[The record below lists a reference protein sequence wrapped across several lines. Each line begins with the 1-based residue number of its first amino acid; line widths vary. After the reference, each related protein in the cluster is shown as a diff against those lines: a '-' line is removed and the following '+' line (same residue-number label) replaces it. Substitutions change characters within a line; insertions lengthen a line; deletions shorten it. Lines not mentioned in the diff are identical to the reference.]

1 MLDFP
6 LVTNEEISALPTVN
20 VLPGGK
26 YSGAK
31 LKSVIRMLRGLLE
44 QGVPSKEIEVSNY
57 LSLKVLFSITKQLEI
72 EWLVHHCLKYHSS
85 LICSSKEMKR
95 FLLPK
100 NSLPSPH

>member
-1 MLDFP
+1 MYLSIFTSISLVLLDFP
-6 LVTNEEISALPTVN
+6 LVTNEEISALSAVN

-57 LSLKVLFSITKQLEI
+57 LSFEI
-72 EWLVHHCLKYHSS
+72 
-85 LICSSKEMKR
+85 
-95 FLLPK
+95 FFF
-100 NSLPSPH
+100 

>member
-1 MLDFP
+1 M
-6 LVTNEEISALPTVN
+6 TNEEISALPTVN

-57 LSLKVLFSITKQLEI
+57 LSFKVLFPSVKQ
-72 EWLVHHCLKYHSS
+72 K
-85 LICSSKEMKR
+85 
-95 FLLPK
+95 
-100 NSLPSPH
+100 